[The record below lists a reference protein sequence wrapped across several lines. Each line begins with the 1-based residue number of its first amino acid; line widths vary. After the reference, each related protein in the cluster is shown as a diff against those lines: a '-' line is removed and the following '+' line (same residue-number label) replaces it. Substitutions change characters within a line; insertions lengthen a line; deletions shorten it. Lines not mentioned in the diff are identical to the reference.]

1 MKRALRLPL
10 LAPLAGLVVAG
21 GVAAQRADAGR
32 PAGMPGVADAALAH
46 SDYKLKCQGC
56 HRPDGS
62 GDAFSNPP
70 MRGVVARFLSVPG
83 GREFLGRVPGVA
95 TTNLDDARLA
105 NLVNWTL
112 YTFDAQHLPANF
124 RPFTAGERGRLR
136 QNPLRLDRAAYR
148 ARLVAGF
155 AEGRREGSAVITG
168 SIRK

>member
-1 MKRALRLPL
+1 MNRTLRLL
-10 LAPLAGLVVAG
+10 LIAPIAGAIVASG
-21 GVAAQRADAGR
+21 AAAQRADAGL
-32 PAGMPGVADAALAH
+32 PGVADAALAH
-46 SDYKLKCQGC
+46 SDYKLRCQGC

-62 GDAFSNPP
+62 GDAASNPP
-70 MRGVVARFLSVPG
+70 MRGVVARFLGVPG

-112 YTFDAQHLPANF
+112 YTFDPHHVPPNF
-124 RPFTAGERGRLR
+124 RPYTAAELGRLR

-155 AEGRREGSAVITG
+155 AQCRCEGSADKTG
-168 SIRK
+168 SPRK